1 MRGIL
6 PCFASLQYGQHGGRV
21 ALAVVG
27 HLDGQHAVR
36 RIRPDGDM
44 HGDCIVA
51 DSVVQ
56 KVFDGPQ
63 QQGFVRLHHR
73 VFCRLGQFQFKGA
86 VTCGGAFVKFGSTP
100 AQERADRHSLAAQRL
115 CAVLQLAGQV
125 QIADERPYLLA
136 LGADARG
143 FLPGC
148 GRQGLIL
155 LQLLAPAQDQRQRR
169 ADVMADACDPIGAGG
184 VPPGDD
190 LIAAAQLLA
199 GLVQLFGQLPGK
211 AGGGQLHRA
220 ALG

>member
-21 ALAVVG
+21 ALAIVG

-86 VTCGGAFVKFGSTP
+86 VTCGGAFAKFGGTP

-169 ADVMADACDPIGAGG
+169 ADVMADTCDPIGAGG

-211 AGGGQLHRA
+211 AGGGQLHCA

>member
-6 PCFASLQYGQHGGRV
+6 PCFAGLQYGQHGGRV

-44 HGDCIVA
+44 HGGCIVA

-63 QQGFVRLHHR
+63 QQGFVCLHHR
-73 VFCRLGQFQFKGA
+73 VFCRRGQFQFQGA
-86 VTCGGAFVKFGSTP
+86 VTCGGAFVKFGGTP

-136 LGADARG
+136 LGADACG
-143 FLPGC
+143 LLPGC

-169 ADVMADACDPIGAGG
+169 ADVMADTCDPIGAGG
-184 VPPGDD
+184 VSPGDD

>member
-143 FLPGC
+143 FLPGY

-169 ADVMADACDPIGAGG
+169 ADVMADTCDPIGAGG

>member
-44 HGDCIVA
+44 HGGCIVA

-73 VFCRLGQFQFKGA
+73 VFCRRGQFQIQGA
-86 VTCGGAFVKFGSTP
+86 VTCGGAFVKFGGTP
-100 AQERADRHSLAAQRL
+100 AQERADSHSLAAQRL

-136 LGADARG
+136 LGADSCG

-169 ADVMADACDPIGAGG
+169 ADVMADTCDPIGASGIS
-184 VPPGDD
+184 PGDD

-199 GLVQLFGQLPGK
+199 GLVQLFGQFPGK

>member
-1 MRGIL
+1 
-6 PCFASLQYGQHGGRV
+6 
-21 ALAVVG
+21 
-27 HLDGQHAVR
+27 
-36 RIRPDGDM
+36 M

>member
-36 RIRPDGDM
+36 RIRADGDM
-44 HGDCIVA
+44 HGGCIVA
-51 DSVVQ
+51 DSIVQ

-169 ADVMADACDPIGAGG
+169 ADVMADTCDPIGAGG

>member
-100 AQERADRHSLAAQRL
+100 AQEGADRHSLAAQRL

-125 QIADERPYLLA
+125 QIANERPYLLA

-169 ADVMADACDPIGAGG
+169 ADVMADACDPIGASG
-184 VPPGDD
+184 VSPGDD